1 MKIVLSQEQLDATIA
16 ALEAAQFLFEQEA
29 AALSLV
35 PAGHALAEKRLK
47 QAGDAAVL
55 VDFYLAQ

>member
-1 MKIVLSQEQLDATIA
+1 MKIVLSQEQLDATI
-16 ALEAAQFLFEQEA
+16 

-47 QAGDAAVL
+47 QAGDAAAL